1 MKQTNAGWIFNLIT
15 GTIPLPKNLQR
26 IYYAVWFTA
35 TNVGS
40 RITYNKNHGKY
51 FRCICSR
58 YKQGSKF
65 CSSIHLREDELIRKV
80 FKDVKKQLQT
90 FLKKDKLNYSDTTEN
105 DLNSQ
110 KIQELN
116 AILEEKNK
124 ILKALYQ
131 DKISGVISQGTF
143 IELTKQYEEEKKSLQ
158 QRIREE
164 QKRSTTTIKKED
176 LREIADSYLNC
187 EDESHMDRN
196 MLLKIIDR
204 IEIDDRDIIITYHFN
219 TET

>member
-1 MKQTNAGWIFNLIT
+1 MKT
-15 GTIPLPKNLQR
+15 
-26 IYYAVWFTA
+26 
-35 TNVGS
+35 
-40 RITYNKNHGKY
+40 
-51 FRCICSR
+51 
-58 YKQGSKF
+58 
-65 CSSIHLREDELIRKV
+65 
-80 FKDVKKQLQT
+80 QLQT
-90 FLKKDKLNYSDTTEN
+90 FLKKDKLNYSVTTEN

-110 KIQELN
+110 KVQELN

-124 ILKALYQ
+124 ILKALYH
-131 DKISGVISQGTF
+131 DKISGVISQETF
-143 IELTKQYEEEKKSLQ
+143 IELTKRCEEEKKSLQ

-204 IEIDDRDIIITYHFN
+204 IEIDDRDIIITYRFS
-219 TET
+219 TEN